1 MVFTLLKP
9 HQDLFKEAGIRVDG
23 YMGSQAPSGGFAS
36 TDIAVCTIE
45 KANSLVNRLME
56 ERKMNMLGVV
66 VIDEMHMI
74 GDGQR
79 GYLLELMLSKIRFL
93 QGMVNFS

>member
-1 MVFTLLKP
+1 M
-9 HQDLFKEAGIRVDG
+9 
-23 YMGSQAPSGGFAS
+23 
-36 TDIAVCTIE
+36 
-45 KANSLVNRLME
+45 VNRLME
-56 ERKMNMLGVV
+56 EKKMSSLGIV

-93 QGMVNFS
+93 QG